1 MKSLGAKLGPLESSL
16 VEIKELD
23 AQCTEANIEE
33 NDYTVFT
40 VDDLKFELD
49 LVQQAVN
56 KKTAFIENQVRR
68 AWKVVGG
75 ERLVSKSQNVVFN
88 CMRT

>member
-1 MKSLGAKLGPLESSL
+1 MKSLSAKLGPLESSL
-16 VEIKELD
+16 AEIKELD
-23 AQCTEANIEE
+23 AQCIEANIEE

-68 AWKVVGG
+68 VFSRNGG
-75 ERLVSKSQNVVFN
+75 GGDWF
-88 CMRT
+88 